1 MLPEMEISQVSLRAP
16 RLSCCCLSICLL
28 ALPAWVDAEA
38 TTQMTTRGTSVSS
51 EVNLVQASEI
61 AREQLGGEVIK
72 AELTQIEGIRAY
84 RVRLLEEGR
93 IRDVLIDAANG
104 NLLQPE
110 QPEQA
115 E

>member
-1 MLPEMEISQVSLRAP
+1 MLPSMEINQVSLRAP
-16 RLSCCCLSICLL
+16 YLSSCCLSVCLL
-28 ALPAWVDAEA
+28 VSPLWADAEA
-38 TTQMTTRGTSVSS
+38 TAQMPSRGTSSS
-51 EVNLVQASEI
+51 TGVNLVQASEI
-61 AREQLGGEVIK
+61 AREHLGGEVIK
-72 AELTQIEGIRAY
+72 AELTHIEGMRAY

-93 IRDVLIDAANG
+93 VRDILIDAANG